1 MRQQQIVRSLL
12 VVWYLLTVASEVSA
26 QTSANNIVGV
36 VRDATAAV
44 LPGVSVEVTSPA
56 LIEKVRA
63 SITDAEGQYRILSLP
78 PGMYTVTF
86 TLQGF
91 NKVTR
96 EGIQLTANF
105 TATVNAELRVGSIEE
120 SITVRGESPIVDME
134 NTATR
139 NVISRDVV
147 DSVPT
152 GKAIAGYASLTPG
165 IILPATAQ
173 DVGGSRGEQLVYMT
187 IHGSSTRDAKWNQEG
202 FETNYASSGRTYVV
216 NPAFQEMSIDLGG
229 GSAEAK
235 LGGVQVNV
243 IPKTGANTFA
253 GDLFWTYANEG
264 FQNGNASDE
273 LLSRGLNEDNINRL
287 KYMWDANASL
297 GGPVKRDKLWFYSS
311 YRTWGSAAYVAGLLH
326 NKDPQSVKYEPD
338 TTRPAPV
345 NDFSNY
351 HGTMRLTWQ
360 ISEKHKVN
368 LSHDNQTRYDPH
380 RGISATTSPEA
391 TLNVVFIPVMINQ
404 AVWTFPMTNRLLFEG
419 GFSATSLHADFRRP
433 EGTSDVLPSI
443 RESST
448 GISYRSRFATSGTGA
463 YKDSFIHKYQTRF
476 ATSYIVGSHS
486 FKAGFDWLVE
496 RDGQYYYINSDT
508 AYTFRNSVPTSISIF
523 TTPLDVRDNTDAD
536 LGLFAQDQW
545 KLKRLTLNYG
555 LRFDYLSMGSPAQR
569 MPAARFRGPLNL
581 DAVTCGPCYSD
592 LSPRMSASYD
602 VFGNAKTALK
612 FSLGRYVIG
621 RPEAPLNNPARN
633 IVSVADRAWDD
644 ANRDF
649 TPQENELGPLSNSRF
664 GQSVITTRY
673 DDELLKGFGIRQAN
687 WQTSASFQHELRSG
701 MAVTASYFRTTWH
714 NFEVTD
720 NLLVGPEDFDPF
732 CISLPVDTRLPGS
745 GQALCGFYNI
755 NPTRF
760 GQVDNLVVNGDRF
773 GKQTNV
779 YNGVDLGFRARLPG
793 GGFFAAGSS
802 TGRQETSRCF
812 VVDSPQDLQFCKV
825 SPPFQT
831 QVKIHGS
838 YPLPWDFQVSGNFQT
853 LPGIPISASFVATNA
868 QVAPTLGRSLSGSAS
883 TVTIPNII
891 EPQTQ
896 FEGRINQFDLRLT
909 KTIRVGRTRLHG
921 MFDIF
926 NVLNASPILAINT
939 RYGPSWLSP
948 TQILDA
954 RSFRFGV
961 QMNF

>member
-1 MRQQQIVRSLL
+1 MRQRQVVVSSVTLAWLL
-12 VVWYLLTVASEVSA
+12 VVASGVSA
-26 QTSANNIVGV
+26 QTSANNVVGV
-36 VRDATAAV
+36 VRDTTAGV
-44 LPGVSVEVTSPA
+44 LPGVSVEVASPA
-56 LIEKVRA
+56 LIEKVRTT
-63 SITDAEGQYRILSLP
+63 ITDAEGQYRILSLP
-78 PGMYTVTF
+78 PGVYTVTF

-91 NKVTR
+91 NTVKR

-105 TATVNAELRVGSIEE
+105 TATVNVDLRVGSIEE
-120 SITVRGESPIVDME
+120 SVTVTGDSPIVDIE

-152 GKAIAGYASLTPG
+152 GKAIAGYAALTPG

-187 IHGSSTRDAKWNQEG
+187 IHGSSSRDAKWNQEG

-253 GDLFWTYANEG
+253 GDIFATYADER
-264 FQNGNASDE
+264 FQNNNASDE
-273 LLSRGLNEDNINRL
+273 LLGRGLNKDNINRL
-287 KYMWDANASL
+287 KNVWDVNGAL
-297 GGPVKRDKLWFYSS
+297 GGPVKRDKLWFYTSH
-311 YRTWGSAAYVAGLLH
+311 RTWGSAAYVAGLLH
-326 NKDPQSVKYEPD
+326 NKDPLSVRYEPD
-338 TTRPAPV
+338 TSRPAPV

-351 HGTMRLTWQ
+351 HNTLRLTWQ
-360 ISEKHKVN
+360 ISQKHKVN
-368 LSHDNQTRYDPH
+368 VSHDSQTRFDPH

-391 TLNVVFIPVMINQ
+391 TLNVVFIPVMVSQ
-404 AVWTFPMTNRLLFEG
+404 AIWTFPMTNRLLFEG

-433 EGTSDVLPSI
+433 EGTSEAVPSI
-443 RESST
+443 REASN

-476 ATSYIVGSHS
+476 SASYIVGAHS
-486 FKAGFDWLVE
+486 FKAGMDWLAE
-496 RDGQYYYINSDT
+496 RDGQYYMVNSDT
-508 AYTFRNSVPTSISIF
+508 AYNFRNSAPTSIFIF

-545 KLKRLTLNYG
+545 KMKRLTLNYG
-555 LRFDYLSMGSPAQR
+555 LRFDYLSMGSPAQN
-569 MPAARFRGPLNL
+569 MPAARFRGPLDL
-581 DAVTCGPCYSD
+581 EAVTCGPCYTD
-592 LSPRMSASYD
+592 LSPRLSASYD

-612 FSLGRYVIG
+612 VSLGRYMLG
-621 RPEAPLNNPARN
+621 RPEAPLNNPARS
-633 IVSVADRAWDD
+633 IVSVAERAWDD

-649 TPQENELGPLSNSRF
+649 IPQEDELGPLSNSRF

-673 DDELLKGFGIRQAN
+673 DDSLLKGFGIRQAN
-687 WQTSASFQHELRSG
+687 WQTSASLQHELRSG
-701 MAVTASYFRTTWH
+701 MAVTVSYFRTTWQ
-714 NFEVTD
+714 NFEATD
-720 NLLVGPEDFDPF
+720 NLLISPTDHDPY
-732 CISLPVDTRLPGS
+732 CITLPVHERIPNS
-745 GQALCGFYNI
+745 GQQFCGLYNI
-755 NPTRF
+755 TPTRF
-760 GQVDNLVVNGDRF
+760 GQVDNLVVKDEKF
-773 GKQTNV
+773 GKESNV
-779 YNGVDLGFRARLPG
+779 YDGVDLGFRARLPG
-793 GGFFAAGSS
+793 GGFVGAGSS
-802 TGRQETSRCF
+802 SGRQTTSRCF
-812 VVDSPQDLQFCKV
+812 VVDSPQELLFCKV
-825 SPPFQT
+825 APPFQT

-896 FEGRINQFDLRLT
+896 FEGRINQLDFRVT
-909 KTIRVGRTRLHG
+909 KTVRVKRTRLQG
-921 MFDIF
+921 MFDIY
-926 NVLNASPILAINT
+926 NVLNASSVLAINT
-939 RYGPSWLSP
+939 RYGPAWLSP
-948 TQILDA
+948 QQILDA